1 MKQMVLFMLGKDNL
15 YLLQF
20 YRYTQDYRQMM
31 DNMLYIVPYTKEHGK
46 IILSYQMN
54 HKILEADRHY
64 INIEGDAMNLEE
76 ANLAFTGIVNN
87 KPIFA
92 AGMKIIW
99 GQVAEGWVIA
109 SSDMWNYPLS
119 VAKEHNIKRV
129 QTAIRKDFIKGQRFA
144 EWLGLENEGLMK
156 HYGFDGTDQYRYAR
170 IF

>member
-1 MKQMVLFMLGKDNL
+1 
-15 YLLQF
+15 
-20 YRYTQDYRQMM
+20 M
-31 DNMLYIVPYTKEHGK
+31 DNMLHIIPYTKEHGK

-54 HKILEADRHY
+54 HKILEVDRKY

-92 AGMKIIW
+92 AGMKMIW

-109 SSDMWNYPLS
+109 SNDMWKYPLG
-119 VAKEHNIKRV
+119 VAKAIKKDFAKVAKKNNIKRV
-129 QTAIRKDFIKGQRFA
+129 QTAIRKDFTQGQRFA

-156 HYGFDGTDQYRYAR
+156 HYGFDGTDHYRYAR

>member
-1 MKQMVLFMLGKDNL
+1 
-15 YLLQF
+15 
-20 YRYTQDYRQMM
+20 M
-31 DNMLYIVPYTKEHGK
+31 DNILHIVPYTAEHGQF
-46 IILSYQMN
+46 ILSCQMN
-54 HKILEADRHY
+54 HKVLEADKYY
-64 INIEGDAMNLEE
+64 INIEGNAKNLEQDH
-76 ANLAFTGIVNN
+76 LAFTGLVGK

-92 AGMKIIW
+92 AGMKMIW

-119 VAKEHNIKRV
+119 VAKAIKKDFARVAKQHNIKRV
-129 QTAIRKDFIKGQRFA
+129 QTAIRKDFTQGQRFA